1 MAAIKKVIEVEV
13 ISNTGDVQKL
23 SGSLED
29 VKKQV
34 ADISKAANNSVKFR
48 MDGIDKTADDI
59 ANLSVQ
65 TEKAAESTKDLTNE
79 TKSLKQ
85 QYREAVL
92 ALNEF
97 EQGTEGYNIAAQRA
111 GALKDQLEENARAI
125 NANKSGADALI
136 GGLQG
141 AAGAFSVLQGA
152 AGLFGKESEDVQKHC
167 LRFKVHWPLLM
178 VLRHSKTA
186 SPTLQS

>member
-65 TEKAAESTKDLTNE
+65 TERLLKAPK
-79 TKSLKQ
+79 
-85 QYREAVL
+85 
-92 ALNEF
+92 
-97 EQGTEGYNIAAQRA
+97 I
-111 GALKDQLEENARAI
+111 
-125 NANKSGADALI
+125 
-136 GGLQG
+136 
-141 AAGAFSVLQGA
+141 
-152 AGLFGKESEDVQKHC
+152 
-167 LRFKVHWPLLM
+167 
-178 VLRHSKTA
+178 
-186 SPTLQS
+186 